1 MSSKP
6 KFTIRKGRNV
16 DLFYVYD
23 HRDCS
28 RVSHDNMPRE
38 LAVKQQIALYA
49 KEGVKYKPPVKQMK
63 FMRYEKGSEEA
74 HKACQKAREGAIAKR
89 LERQQE
95 LQKKL
100 QVLSQPSSNPEVLSS
115 CDPIL

>member
-6 KFTIRKGRNV
+6 KFIVRKGRNV

-23 HRDCS
+23 CRDGC
-28 RVSHDNMPRE
+28 RISHDNMPRE

-74 HKACQKAREGAIAKR
+74 HKACAKARASMVAKR
-89 LERQQE
+89 LERYQE
-95 LQKKL
+95 IQKKL